1 MATPPDTYKKA
12 PKRPAAKGRRVVA
25 SAEAKAAYEAIIR
38 EKEEREAG
46 NRHLP
51 PDMKR

>member
-1 MATPPDTYKKA
+1 MPSPPETYKKA
-12 PKRPAAKGRRVVA
+12 PKRATQKGRRVMV
-25 SAEAKAAYEAIIR
+25 SPEAKAAYEAIIR
-38 EKEEREAG
+38 EKEEREAA

>member
-1 MATPPDTYKKA
+1 MATSPDSYKKA
-12 PKRPAAKGRRVVA
+12 PRRASPKGRRVIV
-25 SAEAKAAYEAIIR
+25 SPEAKAAYEATIR
-38 EKEEREAG
+38 EKEEREAA

>member
-1 MATPPDTYKKA
+1 MADTTYKKA
-12 PKRPAAKGRRVVA
+12 PKRVTAKGRRVIA
-25 SAEAKAAYEAIIR
+25 SPEAKKAYEAIIR
-38 EKEEREAG
+38 EKEEREAT

>member
-1 MATPPDTYKKA
+1 MATTPETYKKA
-12 PKRPAAKGRRVVA
+12 PKRSTAKGRRVVA
-25 SAEAKAAYEAIIR
+25 SPEAKAAYEAIIR
-38 EKEEREAG
+38 EKEEREAA

>member
-1 MATPPDTYKKA
+1 MVTPPDTYKKA
-12 PKRPAAKGRRVVA
+12 PKRSTPKGRRVLA
-25 SAEAKAAYEAIIR
+25 SPEAKAAYEAIIR
-38 EKEEREAG
+38 EKEEREAT

>member
-12 PKRPAAKGRRVVA
+12 PKRSTSKGRRVVA
-25 SAEAKAAYEAIIR
+25 SPEARAAYEAIIR
-38 EKEEREAG
+38 EKEEREAA

>member
-12 PKRPAAKGRRVVA
+12 PKRPTAKGRRVIA
-25 SAEAKAAYEAIIR
+25 SPESKAVYEKIIR
-38 EKEEREAG
+38 EKEEREAA

>member
-12 PKRPAAKGRRVVA
+12 PKRSTAKGRRVVA
-25 SAEAKAAYEAIIR
+25 SPEAKAAYEAIIR
-38 EKEEREAG
+38 EKEEREAT